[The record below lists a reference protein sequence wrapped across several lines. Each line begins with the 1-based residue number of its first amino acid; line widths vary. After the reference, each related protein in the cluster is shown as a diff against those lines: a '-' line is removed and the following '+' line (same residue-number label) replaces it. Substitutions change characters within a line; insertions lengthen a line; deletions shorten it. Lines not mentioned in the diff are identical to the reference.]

1 MRGPAQMAG
10 LGALQHFLETG
21 FDTFRAM
28 RGAGEFLATVKQ
40 REAALAQTLFSGG

>member
-1 MRGPAQMAG
+1 
-10 LGALQHFLETG
+10 
-21 FDTFRAM
+21 M